1 MALIEE
7 EYRRRHESFVSNLEG
22 SSLVYLLSLLAVFAL
37 LLLFVKLLNLRYELS
52 LYSEF
57 AMLFTAVIL
66 LLTILADFAPLIALV
81 LLLMCSSILAS
92 HRKSAAT
99 YPTVDSAALASR
111 HQAFITDFKGFV
123 VCLTVV
129 SILAVD
135 FSIFPRYLAKTET
148 WGVSLMDLGTGAY
161 LVSSAV
167 TSRTARGL
175 EGGGRSYRGSSMG
188 MLLLLLLGVGRPLAL
203 AALNYPQHRSEYGR
217 HWSFFL
223 TLLGVWAIALVVHR
237 VVRSG
242 IVVAILSAGGVACY
256 QLALS
261 QSGLSGY
268 VLGAAHGSSQS
279 NYSMSAAVPPSI
291 LSPAAAAANLLSG
304 ASLLLDENRE
314 GVWSLAGYAPLFLLA
329 EQLARLAL
337 HPPFAPAPRSSD
349 SVPAGLSEGG
359 AAAAR
364 RRLPAMALA
373 LWLLFGASNSLVQ
386 LPSRRLC
393 NLTYVLFVLACT
405 VSLLTALRAA
415 DQLLWPAAPAT
426 ARPLRSL
433 ALLSKHALAVFLLGN
448 VLTGLV
454 NLLAAPLDR
463 SAAAALA
470 LLLGYAALLVGGVVA
485 LGS

>member
-7 EYRRRHESFVSNLEG
+7 EYRRRHVSFVSNLEG

-37 LLLFVKLLNLRYELS
+37 LLLFVKLLNLRYELP

-66 LLTILADFAPLIALV
+66 LLTILADFAPVIALV
-81 LLLMCSSILAS
+81 LLLLCSSMLAS
-92 HRKSAAT
+92 HRKSAAS

-111 HQAFITDFKGFV
+111 QQAFITDFKGFV

-175 EGGGRSYRGSSMG
+175 ECGGRSGHGSSMG
-188 MLLLLLLGVGRPLAL
+188 MLLLLLLLGVGRPLAL

-242 IVVAILSAGGVACY
+242 IVVAILSAGGLGCY

-268 VLGAAHGSSQS
+268 VLGAAHDSSQS
-279 NYSMSAAVPPSI
+279 NNSMSAASI

-314 GVWSLAGYAPLFLLA
+314 GVWSL
-329 EQLARLAL
+329 
-337 HPPFAPAPRSSD
+337 
-349 SVPAGLSEGG
+349 
-359 AAAAR
+359 
-364 RRLPAMALA
+364 
-373 LWLLFGASNSLVQ
+373 
-386 LPSRRLC
+386 
-393 NLTYVLFVLACT
+393 
-405 VSLLTALRAA
+405 
-415 DQLLWPAAPAT
+415 
-426 ARPLRSL
+426 
-433 ALLSKHALAVFLLGN
+433 
-448 VLTGLV
+448 
-454 NLLAAPLDR
+454 
-463 SAAAALA
+463 
-470 LLLGYAALLVGGVVA
+470 
-485 LGS
+485 